1 MKDLRDHKERSLF
14 VHKLSLSI
22 FTGVMLG
29 FAFPPSPYGILACF
43 GLVPLLVVLDETE
56 RTRAALGYVY
66 AAMLVFHMIT
76 LNWTGGY
83 AHMND
88 PYMMIAGAVTMT
100 VHPLFYFI
108 PFGLFLF
115 VRRRWGKTPALV
127 ALPFFW
133 VAYEYSHTLSEWSF
147 PWLTLGN
154 TQSYDLARI
163 QIVSLTGVIGL
174 SWWILVLNVLA
185 YVFLQSLRLVLSG
198 TQRGNVLRTKNA
210 SLLLLILVLYFLP
223 TVYGMKVLR
232 AAPPMEQP
240 VPTSEMGNRKLV
252 TVGMIQSNVDPWQK
266 WKQTGLEI
274 IELYVR
280 MTDSLMTHS
289 SPRPDLVLWPE
300 TAVPYYILV
309 PQNRATLNFVRSR
322 IEALGVPVLFGLP
335 HAVYYDD
342 TTKAPPSAK
351 RIEATGERYDAF
363 NSTAFLQ
370 PGVEEI
376 PWYGKMKMVP
386 LAERVPYADA
396 FYFLDFLRWG
406 VGIGGWQIGR
416 DTVLFQE
423 KKTGAQFCSLIC
435 YESVYPEFV
444 AEFVKR
450 GAEFIAI
457 VTIDSWWDRMSGA
470 YQHHQYA
477 IFRAVEN
484 RRWIARCAVG
494 GFSSYIDPYGRV
506 YDKTELFTQATLS
519 RTILRIDRRMANT
532 FYTRHG
538 DWVGR
543 WCAVVSGAFVLVAI
557 VVGLRGQG
565 TPVP

>member
-1 MKDLRDHKERSLF
+1 MRRLFAYRQQHNAVFHKVF
-14 VHKLSLSI
+14 LSI
-22 FTGVMLG
+22 TSGVMLG

-43 GLVPLLVVLDETE
+43 GLVPLLVVLDETA
-56 RTRAALGYVY
+56 RTKSALGYVY
-66 AAMLVFHMIT
+66 TGMLVFHMIT

-83 AHMND
+83 AHLND
-88 PYMMIAGAVTMT
+88 PYMAIAGAVTMT

-115 VRRRWGKTPALV
+115 VRRRAGKLAALV
-127 ALPFFW
+127 GLPFFW
-133 VAYEYSHTLSEWSF
+133 VGYEYSHTLSEWSF

-163 QIVSLTGVIGL
+163 QIVSSTGVIGL
-174 SWWILVLNVLA
+174 SFWILVLNVLA
-185 YVFLQSLRLVLSG
+185 YVFLQSLREEGS
-198 TQRGNVLRTKNA
+198 RVLRAKNVG
-210 SLLLLILVLYFLP
+210 LLLALIGLYFLP
-223 TVYGMKVLR
+223 ALYGMKVLR
-232 AAPPMEQP
+232 AAPPMDHA
-240 VPTSEMGNRKLV
+240 VPTSEMGKQKLV
-252 TVGMIQSNVDPWQK
+252 TVGMIQSNVDPWEK
-266 WKQTGLEI
+266 WKQTGMEI
-274 IELYVR
+274 IELYMR
-280 MTDSLMTHS
+280 MTDSLVKHA
-289 SPRPDLVLWPE
+289 SPKPDLVLWPE
-300 TAVPYYILV
+300 TAMPYYILV
-309 PQNRATLNFVRSR
+309 PKNRPMLSFVRSR
-322 IEALGVPVLFGLP
+322 IEDLGVPVLFGLP

-363 NSTAFLQ
+363 NSTAFIQ
-370 PGVEEI
+370 PGVEEV

-386 LAERVPYADA
+386 IAERVPYADA

-416 DTVLFQE
+416 DTVIFQE
-423 KKTGAQFCSLIC
+423 KKTGTKFCSLIC

-444 AEFVKR
+444 AEFVRR

-477 IFRAVEN
+477 IFRAIEN

-506 YDKTELFTQATLS
+506 YDKTELFTQATLN
-519 RTILRIDRRMANT
+519 RTILRIDKRMANT

-543 WCAVVSGAFVLVAI
+543 WSAFVAVGWVIVAFVLSLKRKP
-557 VVGLRGQG
+557 GSFRR
-565 TPVP
+565 

>member
-1 MKDLRDHKERSLF
+1 MKSLF
-14 VHKLSLSI
+14 ALRRQHNAVFHKVFLSI
-22 FTGVMLG
+22 TSGVMLG

-43 GLVPLLVVLDETE
+43 GLVPLLVVLDETA
-56 RTRAALGYVY
+56 RTKSALGYVY
-66 AAMLVFHMIT
+66 TGMLVFHMIT

-83 AHMND
+83 AHLND
-88 PYMMIAGAVTMT
+88 PYMAIAGAVTMT

-115 VRRRWGKTPALV
+115 VRRRAGKLAALV
-127 ALPFFW
+127 GLPFFW
-133 VAYEYSHTLSEWSF
+133 VGYEYSHTLSEWSF

-163 QIVSLTGVIGL
+163 QIVSSTGVIGL
-174 SWWILVLNVLA
+174 SFWILVLNVLA
-185 YVFLQSLRLVLSG
+185 YVFLQSLREEGSH
-198 TQRGNVLRTKNA
+198 VLRAKNVG
-210 SLLLLILVLYFLP
+210 LLLALIGLYFLP
-223 TVYGMKVLR
+223 ALYGMKVLR
-232 AAPPMEQP
+232 AAPPMDHA
-240 VPTSEMGNRKLV
+240 VPTSEMGKQKLV
-252 TVGMIQSNVDPWQK
+252 TVGMIQSNVDPWEK
-266 WKQTGLEI
+266 WKQTGMEI
-274 IELYVR
+274 IELYMR
-280 MTDSLMTHS
+280 MTDSLVKHA
-289 SPRPDLVLWPE
+289 SPKPDLVLWPE
-300 TAVPYYILV
+300 TAMPYYIFV
-309 PQNRATLNFVRSR
+309 PKNRPMLSFVRSR
-322 IEALGVPVLFGLP
+322 IEDLGVPVLFGLP

-363 NSTAFLQ
+363 NSTAFIQ
-370 PGVEEI
+370 PGVEEV

-386 LAERVPYADA
+386 IAERVPYADA

-416 DTVLFQE
+416 DTVIFQE
-423 KKTGAQFCSLIC
+423 KKTGTKFCSLIC

-477 IFRAVEN
+477 IFRAIEN

-506 YDKTELFTQATLS
+506 YDKTELFTQATLN

-543 WCAVVSGAFVLVAI
+543 WSAFAAAGWVIVALVLSLKRKL
-557 VVGLRGQG
+557 GSSRR
-565 TPVP
+565 

>member
-1 MKDLRDHKERSLF
+1 MSSHGREF
-14 VHKLSLSI
+14 WNGFALSVFSGIL
-22 FTGVMLG
+22 LG
-29 FAFPPSPYGILACF
+29 FAFPPSSFGILACV
-43 GLVPLLVVLDETE
+43 GLVPLLVVLE
-56 RTRAALGYVY
+56 RTENTRTCLRHVYV
-66 AAMLVFHMIT
+66 AMLVFHIIT

-88 PYMMIAGAVTMT
+88 PYMAVAGAITMT

-108 PFGLFLF
+108 PFGVFLF
-115 VRRRWGKTPALV
+115 VRRRLGATPALV
-127 ALPFFW
+127 AFPFLW
-133 VAYEYSHTLSEWSF
+133 VAYEYSHTLTEWSF

-163 QIVSLTGVIGL
+163 QIVSFTGVIGL
-174 SWWILVLNVLA
+174 SFWILVLNVL
-185 YVFLQSLRLVLSG
+185 VFLLVRSLQSSGDKLAHPKTIGLLVLIVG
-198 TQRGNVLRTKNA
+198 
-210 SLLLLILVLYFLP
+210 IYFLP
-223 TVYGMKVLR
+223 LTYGLPVVR
-232 AAPPMEQP
+232 GAPPMSNPLGPPAEGKK
-240 VPTSEMGNRKLV
+240 SV
-252 TVGMIQSNVDPWQK
+252 TVGMIQSNVDPWEK
-266 WKQTGLEI
+266 WKLTGFEALN
-274 IELYVR
+274 LYLR
-280 MTDSLMTHS
+280 LTDSLVKAN
-289 SPRPDLVLWPE
+289 PENPPDLVLWPE
-300 TAVPYYILV
+300 TAMPFYILV
-309 PQNRATLNFVRSR
+309 PQNRAALALVRQK
-322 IEALGVPVLFGLP
+322 IEEIGVPVLFGLP

-342 TTKAPPSAK
+342 TTTAPPSAK
-351 RIEATGERYDAF
+351 RVEATGERYDAF
-363 NSTAFLQ
+363 NATAFIQ

-386 LAERVPYADA
+386 IAERVPYADA
-396 FYFLDFLRWG
+396 FSFLDFLRWG

-416 DTVLFQE
+416 DTVIFQE
-423 KKTGAQFCSLIC
+423 KKTGARFCALIC

-477 IFRAVEN
+477 IFRAIEN

-506 YDKTELFTQATLS
+506 YDKTELFTQA
-519 RTILRIDRRMANT
+519 ILNRSLERIDNQSVST

-543 WCAVVSGAFVLVAI
+543 WSALMSGVFAVAAMVSRIRRKHESGGHVS
-557 VVGLRGQG
+557 
-565 TPVP
+565 T

>member
-1 MKDLRDHKERSLF
+1 VNHPSGNREERRTF
-14 VHKLSLSI
+14 FHKLSLAVFS
-22 FTGVMLG
+22 GVMLG

-43 GLVPLLVVLDETE
+43 GLVPLLIVLDETE
-56 RTRAALGYVY
+56 QARRALGYVY
-66 AAMLVFHMIT
+66 VAMLVFHMIT

-88 PYMMIAGAVTMT
+88 PYMAIAGAVTMT

-108 PFGLFLF
+108 PLGAFLF
-115 VRRRWGKTPALV
+115 VRRRLGRTAALV
-127 ALPFFW
+127 GLPFFW

-163 QIVSLTGVIGL
+163 QIVSSTGVIGL
-174 SWWILVLNVLA
+174 SLWILVLNLLA
-185 YVFLQSLRLVLSG
+185 YFLVESFRTEGVRLLRPRNVGLMAALV
-198 TQRGNVLRTKNA
+198 
-210 SLLLLILVLYFLP
+210 VLYFLP
-223 TVYGMKVLR
+223 TLYGSQVLR

-240 VPTSEMGNRKLV
+240 VPTSELGQKKVV
-252 TVGMIQSNVDPWQK
+252 TVGMIQANVDPWEK
-266 WKQTGLEI
+266 WKQTGMEI
-274 IELYVR
+274 IEQYFR
-280 MTDSLMTHS
+280 MTDSLVKHS
-289 SPRPDLVLWPE
+289 TPKPDLVLWPE
-300 TAVPYYILV
+300 TAMPYYVLI
-309 PQNRATLNFVRSR
+309 PRNRASLEYVRRR
-322 IEALGVPVLFGLP
+322 IDELGVPVLFGLP

-351 RIEATGERYDAF
+351 RVEATGERYDAF
-363 NSTAFLQ
+363 NATAFIQ

-386 LAERVPYADA
+386 IAERVPYADM
-396 FYFLDFLRWG
+396 FYFMDFLRWG

-423 KKTGAQFCSLIC
+423 KKTGTKFCSLIC

-484 RRWIARCAVG
+484 RRWVARCAVG

-519 RTILRIDRRMANT
+519 RTILRIDRGMANT
-532 FYTRHG
+532 YYTRHG

-543 WCAVVSGAFVLVAI
+543 WSALVS
-557 VVGLRGQG
+557 VGLIVAAMVMSWRRKE
-565 TPVP
+565 TTYRR

>member
-1 MKDLRDHKERSLF
+1 MRISGDHMKRGVF
-14 VHKLSLSI
+14 FHKLSLSV
-22 FTGVMLG
+22 FSGVMLG

-43 GLVPLLVVLDETE
+43 GIVPLLVVLDETE
-56 RTRAALGYVY
+56 KPKSALAYVY
-66 AAMLVFHMIT
+66 VAMLVFHMIT

-83 AHMND
+83 AHLND
-88 PYMMIAGAVTMT
+88 PYMAIAGAVTMT

-115 VRRRWGKTPALV
+115 VRRRLGQTPALI

-163 QIVSLTGVIGL
+163 QIVSSTGVIGL
-174 SWWILVLNVLA
+174 SLWILVLNVLA
-185 YVFLQSLRLVLSG
+185 YILLHSFRGAGGRLLHATNAGLFLAIV
-198 TQRGNVLRTKNA
+198 
-210 SLLLLILVLYFLP
+210 VLYFLP
-223 TVYGMKVLR
+223 TLYGMKVLR
-232 AAPPMEQP
+232 AAPPMEHP
-240 VPTSEMGNRKLV
+240 VPTSEMAEQKLV
-252 TVGMIQSNVDPWQK
+252 TVGMVQSNVDPWEK
-266 WKQTGLEI
+266 WKQTGMEI
-274 IELYVR
+274 IELYVQ
-280 MTDSLMTHS
+280 MTDSLMRHV
-289 SPRPDLVLWPE
+289 SPKPDLVLWPE
-300 TAVPYYILV
+300 TAMPYYLLV
-309 PQNRATLNFVRSR
+309 PQNRATLNVLRTR
-322 IEALGVPVLFGLP
+322 IEELGVPVLFGLP

-351 RIEATGERYDAF
+351 RVEATGERYDAF
-363 NSTAFLQ
+363 NSTAFIQ
-370 PGVEEI
+370 PGVQEI

-386 LAERVPYADA
+386 IAERVPYADA

-406 VGIGGWQIGR
+406 VGIGGWQIGW
-416 DTVLFQE
+416 DTVIFQE
-423 KKTGAQFCSLIC
+423 KKTGVKFCSLIC

-444 AEFVKR
+444 TEFVKR

-477 IFRAVEN
+477 IFRAIEN

-494 GFSSYIDPYGRV
+494 GFSSFIDPYGRV
-506 YDKTELFTQATLS
+506 YDKTELFTQAVLS
-519 RTILRIDRRMANT
+519 RTILRIDKRMANT

-543 WCAVVSGAFVLVAI
+543 WSAI
-557 VVGLRGQG
+557 VSAGFVVVASISLLKRK
-565 TPVP
+565 VESSRR